1 MGQRI
6 ALLCEKCGYQKEM
19 SVGSGLISNNAE
31 VIASCLNQKE
41 AEDWHRLRQEN
52 KINFFRASQKV
63 FYCEHCNNL
72 LCQLSVDIE
81 LADGNRMILGNIC
94 GVCGKELQE
103 IELQAHPIC
112 PLCKSG
118 ELSWKQ
124 IGLWD

>member
-6 ALLCEKCGYQKEM
+6 VLSCEKCGCQKTM
-19 SVGSGLISNNAE
+19 SVGSGLMSNNAE

-41 AEDWHRLRQEN
+41 AGDWQRLCQEN
-52 KINFFRASQKV
+52 KISFFRASQRV
-63 FYCEHCNNL
+63 FYCGHCNDL

-81 LADGNRMILGNIC
+81 LTDGNKMVLGNMC

-118 ELSWKQ
+118 ELSYKQ